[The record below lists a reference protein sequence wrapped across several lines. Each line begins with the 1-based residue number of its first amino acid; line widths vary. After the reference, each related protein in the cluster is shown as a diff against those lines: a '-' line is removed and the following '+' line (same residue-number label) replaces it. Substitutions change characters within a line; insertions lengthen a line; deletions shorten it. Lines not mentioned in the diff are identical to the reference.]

1 MDDYLRSGTVTPFLH
16 TASAVS
22 VALPLHL
29 TPIRAAKKE
38 GGKEEEERRAE
49 ILEKSAISVNK
60 AKGSGGGCI
69 SQSGLVGRCA
79 MANLSL
85 HVGGGGREAALP
97 SPSPNTSL
105 ASISSAQV
113 LRSIQDEFWLQG

>member
-38 GGKEEEERRAE
+38 GRKRRR
-49 ILEKSAISVNK
+49 
-60 AKGSGGGCI
+60 GGLRFLKRV
-69 SQSGLVGRCA
+69 QLV
-79 MANLSL
+79 
-85 HVGGGGREAALP
+85 
-97 SPSPNTSL
+97 
-105 ASISSAQV
+105 
-113 LRSIQDEFWLQG
+113 